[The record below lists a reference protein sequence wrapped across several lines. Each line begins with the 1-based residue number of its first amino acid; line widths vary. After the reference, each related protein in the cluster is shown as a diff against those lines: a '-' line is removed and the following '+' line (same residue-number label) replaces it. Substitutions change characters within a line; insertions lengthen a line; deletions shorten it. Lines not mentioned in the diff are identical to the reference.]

1 MAAPERPLGIVE
13 RTLAWGGRSPAEV
26 DDRLKRLGLKKGLLG
41 LLELSGALAWRVSPG
56 NPPADDPAE
65 D

>member
-1 MAAPERPLGIVE
+1 MAAPERPVGIVE

-26 DDRLKRLGLKKGLLG
+26 DDRLKRLGLKKGLSG
-41 LLELSGALAWRVSPG
+41 LLELSGGLLWRVSPA
-56 NPPADDPAE
+56 NPPVEYPAE